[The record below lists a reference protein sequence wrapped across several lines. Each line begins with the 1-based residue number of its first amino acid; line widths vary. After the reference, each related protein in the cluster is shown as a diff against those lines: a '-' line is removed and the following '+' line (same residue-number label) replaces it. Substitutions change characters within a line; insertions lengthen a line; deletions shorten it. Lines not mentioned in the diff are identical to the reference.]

1 MAIDEWKS
9 ASRNSLLKVAK
20 MEKLLLEP
28 RISTIQPSN
37 NGIHYVVSKRIPT
50 IHNFKEQNAYTSILR
65 RSSGILLDKLSSSQ
79 WNINFITN
87 GASIESKCSS
97 NDCYC
102 DNNFCYFD
110 GVLGESS

>member
-28 RISTIQPSN
+28 SISAIQPSN
-37 NGIHYVVSKRIPT
+37 NGIRNIDSKLIPV
-50 IHNFKEQNAYTSILR
+50 IYNFKEQNAYTSIFR
-65 RSSGILLDKLSSSQ
+65 RSTGIFLDKLSSSK
-79 WNINFITN
+79 WNINIITN
-87 GASIESKCSS
+87 GAAIESKCSS

-102 DNNFCYFD
+102 DNNFCHFD
-110 GVLGESS
+110 GVLGKSS